1 MIGRDYLDN
10 TSPKH
15 HTHKTNPKF
24 QSSIQKLRKKPSP
37 PSSSAD
43 KAPNTKRLISPDYAS
58 LPSVVLTKI
67 YSLLPFEDCLQASST
82 CKHWR
87 MSLIQNSP
95 GLWSHHFPPLSVYL
109 CNEREDLASAAFK
122 LTNFSNIA
130 SDLHF
135 KFDASSAPLIR
146 RLASMLSKTEQN
158 FHNLKRLSLQPIFQ
172 STIDKSLDNS
182 ELELNKIKI
191 LNSISNIILS
201 ARNIGHIS
209 LGFIATNGNH
219 STLLNDLSKLNIISA
234 LVKKHA
240 VNLTSLHVST
250 CWTGRNND
258 ALSSLLAF
266 TNHDGA
272 SINSGCNNTGGNRG
286 RFGYQCAIHLELGC
300 LLSNFVSLQTLSIDC
315 GDLGEGLI
323 KSELFATSLKM

>member
-1 MIGRDYLDN
+1 MIGRDYLN
-10 TSPKH
+10 NSSPKH

-24 QSSIQKLRKKPSP
+24 QSSIQKLRKKSSP
-37 PSSSAD
+37 PSTPAD
-43 KAPNTKRLISPDYAS
+43 TTKQLIVGPDYAS
-58 LPSVVLTKI
+58 LPSLVLTKI

-95 GLWSHHFPPLSVYL
+95 GLWRSHHFPPLSVYL

-122 LTNFSNIA
+122 LTNLSNIA

-172 STIDKSLDNS
+172 STGNSSLDNS
-182 ELELNKIKI
+182 DLELNKIKI
-191 LNSISNIILS
+191 LNSICNIILS
-201 ARNIGHIS
+201 ARSIDHIS
-209 LGFIATNGNH
+209 LGFIATNG
-219 STLLNDLSKLNIISA
+219 TLLNDLSKLNIISA

-240 VNLTSLHVST
+240 VSLTSLHVST
-250 CWTGRNND
+250 CWTGNRNND
-258 ALSSLLAF
+258 ALSSLVAF

-272 SINSGCNNTGGNRG
+272 SVYSGCNSNRG
-286 RFGYQCAIHLELGC
+286 NSVRFDYKCAIHLDLGC
-300 LLSNFVSLQTLSIDC
+300 LLSNFVSLQTLSVDY